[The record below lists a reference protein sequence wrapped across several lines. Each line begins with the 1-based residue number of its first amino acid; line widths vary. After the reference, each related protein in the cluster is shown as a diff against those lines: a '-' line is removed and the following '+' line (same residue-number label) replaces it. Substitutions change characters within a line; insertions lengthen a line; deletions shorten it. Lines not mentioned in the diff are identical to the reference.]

1 MSSVISQLQAII
13 GNLKKNKDKTFK
25 TTFRMADFAEFAFK
39 IASRD
44 EEIKELEEMFSS
56 LSRQQ
61 KDFATRDNI
70 VYILLKEIVGRKYN
84 QNRPF
89 STTDLF
95 DTFKKE
101 AEAHG
106 LEKSFNGVY
115 TNPKAVTS
123 QLMNLRDNISNE
135 IIINRK
141 KGHGNAYYYSFSL
154 VDKTKPISQSQEIEM
169 LMDREAKKQIN
180 AYERYQNIKGG
191 KNE

>member
-1 MSSVISQLQAII
+1 
-13 GNLKKNKDKTFK
+13 
-25 TTFRMADFAEFAFK
+25 MADFAEFAFK